1 MVDKLQ
7 AFDDLCRGKLWFQG
21 MDKGL
26 RIMGVSIKVEAK
38 GYLVVVKAITAE
50 GPKVAFVGCG
60 TMERVY
66 RELRELDSLPPD
78 KWREDKFALDKNNQV
93 G

>member
-1 MVDKLQ
+1 MSDKLL

-21 MDKGL
+21 MDQGL

-50 GPKVAFVGCG
+50 GPKVAFIGCG

-66 RELRELDSLPPD
+66 RELQAIDSLPPD
-78 KWREDKFALDKNNQV
+78 KWRQDKFALDKNHQV